1 MNLYERLLEEKSGHL
16 GEVAPTKKEWREL
29 QAPKRVEATSL
40 HGRLLSERVGEEQR
54 RGRPLGTFYRL
65 DSVALEEALRRRP
78 GCGSDLY
85 KLYRFINE
93 GVGGSAAGMW
103 LGKLKNKYPE
113 EYAMLKAEC
122 EGELYEQQNLSQ
134 E

>member
-1 MNLYERLLEEKSGHL
+1 MSLYEKLLEEKSGLL
-16 GEVAPTKKEWREL
+16 GEVAPTKKGRGEL
-29 QAPKRVEATSL
+29 QAPKTVEATSL
-40 HGRLLSERVGEEQR
+40 HGRLLSEKVGEAQR

-65 DSVALEEALRRRP
+65 DSVALEEALRRQP
-78 GCGSDLY
+78 GCGCDLY
-85 KLYRFINE
+85 KLYRFMHR
-93 GVGGSAAGMW
+93 GVGGPATGMW
-103 LGKLKNKYPE
+103 SGNLKNKYPE